1 MNLLHIDSSILG
13 LNSVSRTLSA
23 DIVAAERRRFPD
35 VEITYR
41 DLATR
46 PVGHLSASHL
56 AAAQGAVPET
66 PDLQKDIVE
75 GQTILEEFLAADI
88 VVIAAPMINF
98 SVSTT
103 LKAWFDYVA
112 RAARG

>member
-23 DIVAAERRRFPD
+23 DIVAAERHRFPD

-41 DLATR
+41 DLATK

-66 PDLQKDIVE
+66 PDLQNDIVE
-75 GQTILEEFLAADI
+75 GQTILFWH
-88 VVIAAPMINF
+88 
-98 SVSTT
+98 TGGQ
-103 LKAWFDYVA
+103 VA
-112 RAARG
+112 LFA